1 MTPLNE
7 IFKRMK
13 EHQGLYFGGGDER
26 RSIVYIQAFVTGFG
40 LGREFPQSLVPFSH
54 FTRWVAAH
62 YRVWDESND
71 GFSLILQHVGG
82 DERLAFD
89 EFFRLYPDYAKD
101 MQELG
106 PDGVHARYTEAM
118 AQIPEGT

>member
-1 MTPLNE
+1 MNPLDE
-7 IFKRMK
+7 LFKRMK
-13 EHQGLYFGGGDER
+13 EHPGFYFGGGEER
-26 RSIVYIQAFVTGFG
+26 RSIFYISAFVMGFG
-40 LGREFPQSLVPFSH
+40 LGREFPQRLAPFGH

-89 EFFRLYPDYAKD
+89 EFFRLYPAYAKE
-101 MQELG
+101 MRELG
-106 PDGVHARYTEAM
+106 PDAIHARYTEAM
-118 AQIPEGT
+118 AQIPEDT